1 MHAVTWCVTD
11 FETAVNWDVC
21 VSNTKLNPLNP
32 KSYQYLISPYMNTAE
47 SFIKIVRINDMIANP
62 RSFDRFTN
70 SPFQYERK
78 CKEKDIE
85 NMDSD
90 VRV

>member
-1 MHAVTWCVTD
+1 
-11 FETAVNWDVC
+11 
-21 VSNTKLNPLNP
+21 
-32 KSYQYLISPYMNTAE
+32 MNTAE
-47 SFIKIVRINDMIANP
+47 SFFKIVRINDMIANP
-62 RSFDRFTN
+62 RSFDRFKN